1 MRYRLVEAKDVE
13 GLEQD
18 VNAAIED
25 GWRPVGGVCVVN
37 SQANTYA
44 WWFYQ
49 AMVRDGGR
57 DGDEDR

>member
-1 MRYRLVEAKDVE
+1 MRYRIVEAKDVE

-18 VNAAIED
+18 VNEQIAE
-25 GWRPVGGVCVVN
+25 GWRPLGGVCVVN

-49 AMVRDGGR
+49 AMVRGIEKQED
-57 DGDEDR
+57 DE

>member
-1 MRYRLVEAKDVE
+1 VRYRIIEAKDME

-18 VNAAIED
+18 VNEALRE
-25 GWRPVGGVCVVN
+25 GWTLQGGVCVVN

-49 AMVRDGGR
+49 AMVRGDGEETG
-57 DGDEDR
+57 GE

>member
-1 MRYRLVEAKDVE
+1 MRYRIIEAKDVE

-18 VNAAIED
+18 VNEHIAE
-25 GWRPVGGVCVVN
+25 GWRPLGGLCVVN

-49 AMVRDGGR
+49 AMVRGE
-57 DGDEDR
+57 EDAESKD